1 MGWRA
6 TLVEEAG
13 LRRIS
18 LLAALIACSLPD
30 IAQATAPSRLVAD
43 ASMASLQADATD
55 HDLYASF
62 AMKDAFSDE
71 IREKIASGLPV
82 TFTYYLE
89 VARRRALWFDKILLR
104 KTVTTT
110 VTYDTLTHQYS
121 LSKKVNDE
129 VTESSVAVNEP
140 DMMRWMTNL
149 ERVRLADPTILD
161 GGEDDSLYV
170 RVKSRLQKRFILFFI
185 PWDVETGWEKVRLS
199 LSGEGTIRGR

>member
-1 MGWRA
+1 LHRLG
-6 TLVEEAG
+6 
-13 LRRIS
+13 
-18 LLAALIACSLPD
+18 ALIVLIGLAIPEPS
-30 IAQATAPSRLVAD
+30 IAGFSFMAAPGAAMVALRTD
-43 ASMASLQADATD
+43 TTD

-62 AMKDAFSDE
+62 TLNDAFSDE
-71 IREKIASGLPV
+71 VREKIASGLPV
-82 TFTYYLE
+82 TFTFYLE
-89 VARRRALWFDKILLR
+89 VARRRPLWFDRTLLH

-129 VTESSVAVNEP
+129 VTESSVAVNEA

-149 ERVRLADPTILD
+149 ERVRLADPTTL
-161 GGEDDSLYV
+161 GGADDDSLYI